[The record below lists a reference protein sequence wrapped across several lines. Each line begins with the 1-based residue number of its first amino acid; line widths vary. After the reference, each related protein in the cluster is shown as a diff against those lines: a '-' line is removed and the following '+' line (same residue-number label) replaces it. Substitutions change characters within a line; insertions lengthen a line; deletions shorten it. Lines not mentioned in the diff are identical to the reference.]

1 MGGDSVIFAV
11 LAFHSGR
18 PEDTKMEIDTAPLAP
33 NRSQYAPSGRIGG
46 QGG

>member
-1 MGGDSVIFAV
+1 MGVDSVIFAV
-11 LAFHSGR
+11 FTFHPGR
-18 PEDTKMEIDTAPLAP
+18 PEDTKMEIDTAPLVT